1 MTPAI
6 KRKRQLSD
14 RAKEVKKE
22 LINQE
27 MSQRELA
34 EKLGMNENYLTAV
47 LSGRRAGGKYWTEI
61 EKILVIKQN

>member
-14 RAKEVKKE
+14 RAKEVK
-22 LINQE
+22 NQE

-61 EKILVIKQN
+61 EKILGIKQN